1 MCILFEAI
9 PAKNREFKTYE
20 NGLHRSMEAGAIPLG
35 AYNKKLYSSRAA
47 SYSCPVQPNNDSY
60 LKY

>member
-1 MCILFEAI
+1 MCILFETI

-20 NGLHRSMEAGAIPLG
+20 KGLHRSMEAGAIPLS
-35 AYNKKLYSSRAA
+35 AYNKKPYASLAA
-47 SYSCPVQPNNDSY
+47 TYSCPVQLNNDSY

>member
-1 MCILFEAI
+1 MCILFETI

-20 NGLHRSMEAGAIPLG
+20 NELHRGMEAGAIPLG
-35 AYNKKLYSSRAA
+35 AYYKRLYPCLAA
-47 SYSCPVQPNNDSY
+47 TYSCPVQLNNDTY

>member
-20 NGLHRSMEAGAIPLG
+20 NELHRSMEAGARPLS
-35 AYNKKLYSSRAA
+35 AYYKRLYSCRAA
-47 SYSCPVQPNNDSY
+47 TYSCLVQPNNDTY

>member
-1 MCILFEAI
+1 MYMYILFEAI

-20 NGLHRSMEAGAIPLG
+20 N
-35 AYNKKLYSSRAA
+35 KKPYSRAA
-47 SYSCPVQPNNDSY
+47 TYSCLVQPNSDSY